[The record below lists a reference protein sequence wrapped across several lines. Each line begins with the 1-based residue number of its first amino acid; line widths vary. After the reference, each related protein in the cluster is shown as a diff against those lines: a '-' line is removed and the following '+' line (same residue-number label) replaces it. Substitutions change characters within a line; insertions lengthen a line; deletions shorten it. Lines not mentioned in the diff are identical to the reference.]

1 MNLRCTAAILAG
13 GQATR
18 FGGRNKASLRLGR
31 AAVLERQLA
40 VLRRVVD
47 RTVII
52 ANDAIPYQSY
62 GVPIIPDLAP
72 GAGALGAVYT
82 AILSTSAAHTLVVAC
97 DMPFL
102 SVPFLAHL
110 IDAGRDVDIAIPR
123 TAHGYEP
130 LCATYSRRCAA
141 VLQRQIEAKQL
152 KVTDLLASDHGLS
165 IRELGPDEID
175 QYGRDDLLFF
185 NINTAEDYARA
196 IDLDAEAPGHL
207 G

>member
-1 MNLRCTAAILAG
+1 MNLGCTAAILAG
-13 GQATR
+13 GRATR

-31 AAVLERQLA
+31 AAVLERQLD
-40 VLRRVVD
+40 VLRRVVE

-52 ANDAIPYQSY
+52 ADDAMPFQSY
-62 GVPIIPDLAP
+62 GVPIIPDLAQ
-72 GAGALGAVYT
+72 GAGAIGAVYT
-82 AILSTSAAHTLVVAC
+82 AVQSSSAGQTLVVAC

-102 SVPFLAHL
+102 SAAFLAHL
-110 IDAGRDVDIAIPR
+110 IEAGRDVDIAIPK

-141 VLQRQIEAKQL
+141 VLQGQIETKHL
-152 KVTDLLASDHGLS
+152 KVTDLLAGAHGLT
-165 IRELGPDEID
+165 IRELCSDEID
-175 QYGRDDLLFF
+175 QYGRDELLFF

-196 IDLDAEAPGHL
+196 IDLEAEAAGL

>member
-1 MNLRCTAAILAG
+1 M
-13 GQATR
+13 
-18 FGGRNKASLRLGR
+18 
-31 AAVLERQLA
+31 
-40 VLRRVVD
+40 D
-47 RTVII
+47 RIVII
-52 ANDAIPYQSY
+52 ANDGTPYESY

-72 GAGALGAVYT
+72 GAGAIGAVYT
-82 AILSTSAAHTLVVAC
+82 AVLSGSSAHTLVVAC

-102 SVPFLAHL
+102 GVPFLAHL

-165 IRELGPDEID
+165 VHELGPDEID
-175 QYGRDDLLFF
+175 QYGPDDLLFF

-196 IDLDAEAPGHL
+196 IDLDAQARGHL
-207 G
+207 Y

>member
-1 MNLRCTAAILAG
+1 MLRCTAAILAG

-18 FGGRNKASLRLGR
+18 FGGRNKASLRLGQ

-47 RTVII
+47 RIVII
-52 ANDAIPYQSY
+52 ANDAMPYQSY

-82 AILSTSAAHTLVVAC
+82 AIQSASAEQTLVVAC

-102 SVPFLAHL
+102 SAAFLAHL
-110 IDAGRDVDIAIPR
+110 IEAGRDVDIAIPK

-141 VLQRQIEAKQL
+141 VLQRQIGTKQL
-152 KVTDLLASDHGLS
+152 KVTDLLTRGLGLT
-165 IRELGPDEID
+165 IRELGSDEID
-175 QYGRDDLLFF
+175 QYGRDDLLFL

-196 IDLDAEAPGHL
+196 IELDAEVPGHPD
-207 G
+207 

>member
-1 MNLRCTAAILAG
+1 VDNLTCTAAILAG

-18 FGGRNKASLRLGR
+18 LEGRNKAALRLGR
-31 AAVLERQLA
+31 TAVLERQLA

-47 RTVII
+47 RIVII
-52 ANDAIPYQSY
+52 ANDGTPYQSY
-62 GVPIIPDLAP
+62 GVPIVPDLAP

-82 AILSTSAAHTLVVAC
+82 AILSASAAHTLVVAC

-102 SVPFLAHL
+102 DAPFLAHL

-130 LCATYSRRCAA
+130 LCATYSHRCAA
-141 VLQRQIEAKQL
+141 VLHRQIEAKHF
-152 KVTDLLASDHGLS
+152 KMTDLLASDHGLS
-165 IRELGPDEID
+165 IHELGPAEID
-175 QYGRDDLLFF
+175 QYGRGDLLFF

-196 IDLDAEAPGHL
+196 IDLDPEPRGRL
-207 G
+207 